1 VDAIV
6 ALLNTDSRP
15 AAVTRAEIAEVIQ
28 QVDNTVT
35 QFVALLIKEEA
46 KQEAQADDQKKKD
59 AAKDKEAAVTDTQ
72 CKPGA

>member
-1 VDAIV
+1 MAI
-6 ALLNTDSRP
+6 LNNDTLTREVS
-15 AAVTRAEIAEVIQ
+15 RAEIQEVIQ

-46 KQEAQADDQKKKD
+46 KQEAQADDKKKKD